1 MDRDEPDS
9 EILERLRR
17 RDEAVLPVLVAQYGG
32 RIAAVVR
39 GTWQGVADSDVEEVV
54 ADVVADAWLRAAEV
68 DLERGRLEGWLV
80 MRARYA
86 TLDRVRAARRRRS
99 LVRRIAAAWNSGV
112 TTPDYPSDL
121 DAYLAGLTDLER
133 TLIQFKFLEGQP
145 VAEVAV
151 TCGLTTKAAEH
162 RLARLRNRLRERCV
176 AALATGGPGHAFVLN
191 DDGSPDEAA
200 DGNPLAGGAR
210 TCLWRPRW
218 DAAGAGAR
226 SAWTRRNRCRCRPH
240 RGRWAMAVSAATVG
254 AVGML
259 LALAVMVPIAATL
272 VSTLTHHVRL
282 VSMSWAY
289 AYGSI
294 GEIGAAS
301 DLVVVGTVTGVIRV
315 DHSAG
320 VDLPGP
326 SFSVGS
332 SRASRA
338 IRVREISR
346 CSRTVGKRRRAP
358 GSRSRT
364 SRSWPPATTCCSSS
378 GR

>member
-133 TLIQFKFLEGQP
+133 TLIQFRFLEGRP

-176 AALATGGPGHAFVLN
+176 AALATGETSHA
-191 DDGSPDEAA
+191 
-200 DGNPLAGGAR
+200 
-210 TCLWRPRW
+210 
-218 DAAGAGAR
+218 
-226 SAWTRRNRCRCRPH
+226 
-240 RGRWAMAVSAATVG
+240 
-254 AVGML
+254 
-259 LALAVMVPIAATL
+259 
-272 VSTLTHHVRL
+272 
-282 VSMSWAY
+282 
-289 AYGSI
+289 
-294 GEIGAAS
+294 
-301 DLVVVGTVTGVIRV
+301 
-315 DHSAG
+315 
-320 VDLPGP
+320 
-326 SFSVGS
+326 
-332 SRASRA
+332 
-338 IRVREISR
+338 
-346 CSRTVGKRRRAP
+346 
-358 GSRSRT
+358 
-364 SRSWPPATTCCSSS
+364 
-378 GR
+378 